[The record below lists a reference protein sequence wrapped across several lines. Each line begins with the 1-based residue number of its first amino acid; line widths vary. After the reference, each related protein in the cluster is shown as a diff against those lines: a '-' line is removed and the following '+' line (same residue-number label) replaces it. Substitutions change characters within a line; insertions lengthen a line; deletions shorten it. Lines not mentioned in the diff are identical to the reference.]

1 MPFLSLVMAI
11 ADKEGEYPPLDRQLI
26 KQSVKESYT
35 GDSYALLNGANHS
48 RVQLNKTMKSII
60 L

>member
-1 MPFLSLVMAI
+1 MAI